1 MEGKQRRGLSR
12 LFKWRQKHAQQHAD
26 RVVVHPAI
34 TEEQRKYV
42 GNKTTTTKYNLLTFI
57 PKSLFEQYR

>member
-1 MEGKQRRGLSR
+1 M
-12 LFKWRQKHAQQHAD
+12 
-26 RVVVHPAI
+26 

-42 GNKTTTTKYNLLTFI
+42 GNKTTTTKYNLITFI

>member
-1 MEGKQRRGLSR
+1 MEGKQRRGLRR
-12 LFKWRQKHAQQHAD
+12 LLKWRHKHARQHAD
-26 RVVVHPAI
+26 RVVAHPGI